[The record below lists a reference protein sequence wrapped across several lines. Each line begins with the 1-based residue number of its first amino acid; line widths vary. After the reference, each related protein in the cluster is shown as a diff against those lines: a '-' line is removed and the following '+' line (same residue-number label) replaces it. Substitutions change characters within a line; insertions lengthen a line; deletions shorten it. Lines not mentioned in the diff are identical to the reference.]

1 MMSPFIDVPPSQTWK
16 TIQNK
21 GFLTIDFRASI
32 WKASD
37 KALQMGVTNQSPQSK
52 AHSAPLNVFSQV
64 VGSSNPNWTP
74 SPHAL
79 WGQ

>member
-1 MMSPFIDVPPSQTWK
+1 
-16 TIQNK
+16 
-21 GFLTIDFRASI
+21 
-32 WKASD
+32 
-37 KALQMGVTNQSPQSK
+37 MGVTNQSPQSK

-79 WGQ
+79 